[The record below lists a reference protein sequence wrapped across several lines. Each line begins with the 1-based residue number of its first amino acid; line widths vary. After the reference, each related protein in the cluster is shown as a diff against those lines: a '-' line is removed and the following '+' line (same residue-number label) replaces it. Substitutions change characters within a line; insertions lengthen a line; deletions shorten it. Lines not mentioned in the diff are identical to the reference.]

1 MDDTRVARGEEV
13 AIAFSCKDQSTA
25 EIEYVAASITEIIW
39 WHGKGGESQST
50 NEVLASWQF

>member
-1 MDDTRVARGEEV
+1 MIPELQEV
-13 AIAFSCKDQSTA
+13 AIVAFSCKQNQSTA
-25 EIEYVAASITEIIW
+25 EIENVTASITEIIW